1 MKADPEGE
9 NMRKHIILTI
19 AILVTT
25 TAIAQQGFP
34 RPRRDD
40 TRADAIDA
48 AAAAPWLMKLRTQRI
63 SETLGVSEDRAK
75 GIAQRW
81 SIYDRD
87 FLQRA
92 HQMMQLRARFN
103 QILLGPGGEDDK
115 NAHLKPLLD
124 QFLEQRRQQQEL
136 KQKFEDDIR
145 SQLSP
150 AQQVRL
156 IILVDDLQK
165 TIREG
170 IREAVKEGRQRRMN

>member
-1 MKADPEGE
+1 MKKLMLIVISIFA
-9 NMRKHIILTI
+9 
-19 AILVTT
+19 AT
-25 TAIAQQGFP
+25 TAMAQQGSP
-34 RPRRDD
+34 QPRRDD
-40 TRADAIDA
+40 PQALDA
-48 AAAAPWLMKLRTQRI
+48 AAAAPWLMTLRTQRI
-63 SETLGVSEDRAK
+63 SQTLGVPEDRAK

-92 HQMMQLRARFN
+92 RQMMQLRNHFN
-103 QILLGPGGEDDK
+103 QILMSPGDEDDK
-115 NAHLKPLLD
+115 NARLKPLLE
-124 QFLEQRRQQQEL
+124 QFIQQRHQQQEL

-145 SQLSP
+145 AQLSP

>member
-1 MKADPEGE
+1 
-9 NMRKHIILTI
+9 MRKHMLIMLATFATTILM
-19 AILVTT
+19 
-25 TAIAQQGFP
+25 AQQGP
-34 RPRRDD
+34 LRPRRDD
-40 TRADAIDA
+40 PQALDA
-48 AAAAPWLMKLRTQRI
+48 AAAAPWLMTLRTQRI
-63 SETLGVSEDRAK
+63 TQTLGVPEDRAK

-92 HQMMQLRARFN
+92 HQIMQLRNRFN
-103 QILLGPGGEDDK
+103 QILMGPGDEDDK
-115 NAHLKPLLD
+115 NARLRPLLD
-124 QFLEQRRQQQEL
+124 QFIELRRQQQDL
-136 KQKFEDDIR
+136 KLKFEDDIR
-145 SQLSP
+145 AQLSP

>member
-1 MKADPEGE
+1 MKKL
-9 NMRKHIILTI
+9 MLIVILI
-19 AILVTT
+19 FAAT
-25 TAIAQQGFP
+25 TAMAQQGSP

-40 TRADAIDA
+40 PQALDA
-48 AAAAPWLMKLRTQRI
+48 AAAAPWLMTLRTQRI
-63 SETLGVSEDRAK
+63 SQTLGVPEDRAK

-81 SIYDRD
+81 SVYDRD
-87 FLQRA
+87 FLQRVR
-92 HQMMQLRARFN
+92 QMMQLRNHFN
-103 QILLGPGGEDDK
+103 QILMGPGDEDDK
-115 NAHLKPLLD
+115 NARLKPLLE
-124 QFLEQRRQQQEL
+124 QFIEQRHQQQEL

-145 SQLSP
+145 TQLSP

>member
-1 MKADPEGE
+1 MK
-9 NMRKHIILTI
+9 NTILIALATI
-19 AILVTT
+19 TVTT
-25 TAIAQQGFP
+25 AVAQQGPP

-40 TRADAIDA
+40 PQAIDA
-48 AAAAPWLMKLRTQRI
+48 AAAAPWLMTLRTQRI
-63 SETLGVSEDRAK
+63 SQTLGVPEERAK

-92 HQMMQLRARFN
+92 RQMMQLRNRFN
-103 QILLGPGGEDDK
+103 QVLMGPGGEDDK
-115 NAHLKPLLD
+115 NAQLKPLLD

-136 KQKFEDDIR
+136 KLKFEDDIR
-145 SQLSP
+145 AQLSP

>member
-1 MKADPEGE
+1 
-9 NMRKHIILTI
+9 MRKHMLFVL
-19 AILVTT
+19 AAVAVTT
-25 TAIAQQGFP
+25 VMAQQGAP

-40 TRADAIDA
+40 SQALDA
-48 AAAAPWLMKLRTQRI
+48 AAAAPWLMTLRTQRI
-63 SETLGVSEDRAK
+63 SQTLGVPEDKAK
-75 GIAQRW
+75 SIAQRW

-92 HQMMQLRARFN
+92 HQMMQIRNQFN
-103 QILLGPGGEDDK
+103 QILIGPGDETDK
-115 NAHLKPLLD
+115 SLRLKPLLD
-124 QFLEQRRQQQEL
+124 QFLEHRRHQQDL
-136 KQKFEDDIR
+136 KLKFEDDIR
-145 SQLSP
+145 AQLST

>member
-1 MKADPEGE
+1 
-9 NMRKHIILTI
+9 MRRNL
-19 AILVTT
+19 LVVMAMVAT
-25 TAIAQQGFP
+25 TAAMAQQGFP
-34 RPRRDD
+34 RPRREDPQ
-40 TRADAIDA
+40 ALDA
-48 AAAAPWLMKLRTQRI
+48 AAAAPWLMTLRTQRI
-63 SETLGVSEDRAK
+63 AQTLSVPEDRAK

-81 SIYDRD
+81 SLYDRD

-92 HQMMQLRARFN
+92 RQMMQLRARFN
-103 QILLGPGGEDDK
+103 QILLGPGSEDDK

-145 SQLSP
+145 AQLSP

-170 IREAVKEGRQRRMN
+170 IREAVREGRQRRMN

>member
-1 MKADPEGE
+1 
-9 NMRKHIILTI
+9 MRNQIIVAVATL
-19 AILVTT
+19 ATT
-25 TAIAQQGFP
+25 VAMAQQGFP
-34 RPRRDD
+34 RPRRDNPQ
-40 TRADAIDA
+40 AIDA
-48 AAAAPWLMKLRTQRI
+48 AAAAPWLMTLRTQRI
-63 SETLGVSEDRAK
+63 SQTLNMPEDRAK

-81 SIYDRD
+81 SVYDRD

-92 HQMMQLRARFN
+92 RQLMQLRAHFN
-103 QILLGPGGEDDK
+103 QILIGPGGEDDK
-115 NAHLKPLLD
+115 NARLKPLLE
-124 QFLEQRRQQQEL
+124 QFIEQRRQQQEL